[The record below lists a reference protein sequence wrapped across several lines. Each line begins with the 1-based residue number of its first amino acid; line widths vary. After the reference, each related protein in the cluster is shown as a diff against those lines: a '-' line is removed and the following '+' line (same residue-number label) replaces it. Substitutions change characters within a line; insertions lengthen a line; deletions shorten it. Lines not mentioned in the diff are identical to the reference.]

1 MEPESATIA
10 LVAHLKEQRDEQGES
25 TNQPQIFAPHIAIPS
40 PDELP
45 EPGHLSPQS
54 IVPHARNND
63 FMGREFSLRFLAQ
76 HLLPWESRS
85 SPSSSA
91 LAVTGMRGLGK
102 TQVAVEF

>member
-1 MEPESATIA
+1 MEPEPATSA
-10 LVAHLKEQRDEQGES
+10 LVAHLKEQWDEQGES
-25 TNQPQIFAPHIAIPS
+25 TNQSQIFAPHIALPS